1 MNRLETR
8 SPKSTTELETARL
21 KLRQWQTSDLE
32 PFAKMNADARVMEFS
47 PALLS
52 RAESDAMA
60 ERIQAL
66 IAQRGFGFWA
76 AELKASRAFIGF
88 VGLHIPTA
96 ELPFSPCVE
105 IGWRLAFRFW
115 GQGYATEA
123 AGEALRFA
131 FAELNLPEIVSFTA
145 VANLRSQAVMRR
157 LHMQRQP
164 STFQHPDIPVGHA
177 LREHCWYRLSRE
189 EWRQSSR
196 SATAAPIYRNG
207 PRLCRAKRNNG
218 SMPTTE
224 AASTPPIDSRFDI
237 KAG

>member
-8 SPKSTTELETARL
+8 PPKPTTELETARL
-21 KLRQWQTSDLE
+21 KLRQWQAHDLE
-32 PFAKMNADARVMEFS
+32 PFAKMNADPRVMEFF

-60 ERIQAL
+60 DRMQAL

-76 AELKASRAFIGF
+76 AELKVSRAFIGF

-105 IGWRLAFRFW
+105 IGWRLAFPFW

-123 AGEALRFA
+123 ASEALRLA
-131 FAELNLPEIVSFTA
+131 FTELNLPEIVSFTA
-145 VANLRSQAVMRR
+145 IGNLRSQAVMRR
-157 LHMQRQP
+157 LNMQRQP
-164 STFQHPDIPVGHA
+164 GTFQHPDFPAGHP

-189 EWRQSSR
+189 EWQ
-196 SATAAPIYRNG
+196 P
-207 PRLCRAKRNNG
+207 
-218 SMPTTE
+218 
-224 AASTPPIDSRFDI
+224 
-237 KAG
+237 